1 MKRIYIPPRLLLLFT
16 PCSLAWKGCG
26 SGCVDSLRLLFISCS
41 LIGRGCGSGCVD
53 SLLFP
58 FISCFLVGKG
68 AEADVLIACY
78 FLLYPAL

>member
-16 PCSLAWKGCG
+16 PCSLVWKMCGCG
-26 SGCVDSLRLLFISCS
+26 CI
-41 LIGRGCGSGCVD
+41 D

-68 AEADVLIACY
+68 DGSGCVDS
-78 FLLYPAL
+78 LLFHRNSLFTRLLVNSFPV